1 MAEKIPVREVILVEG
16 KYDKIRLESLV
27 DAKAWPYPTY
37 ADILFSV

>member
-1 MAEKIPVREVILVEG
+1 MKMLPIGTAKVQLISQ
-16 KYDKIRLESLV
+16 LESLV